1 MEPKEV
7 VKKILQEKLDSKSRE
22 ELIDII
28 VDMSSVYLLAKH
40 SGFLD
45 SLEKSAG
52 NSKTIMGLLPSS

>member
-28 VDMSSVYLLAKH
+28 VDILSVYIIAKS
-40 SGFLD
+40 SGFL
-45 SLEKSAG
+45 KSIFESSC
-52 NSKTIMGLLPSS
+52 NSREL